1 MAAGARCPARRIAG
15 EPVNPTGDA
24 AWTTPTATLRLVSW
38 NARRPRRPGAAAGPS
53 GHSCTQ
59 PRTRASTPR
68 SPTARLAWSGLA
80 SAAEPAGEQLLSL
93 LGALTAVR
101 LCLAEQLGQLGV
113 AVTLGILDVGLQA
126 QRVAQAGLGVPD
138 EVVVLVRSAGHIPG
152 LTAAT
157 GHAVLLGLTKRRH
170 RSRPGW
176 STPTQILQRRPGA
189 AATPGQFPRGQRRQR
204 GASLLVRGERAGS
217 DPAPR
222 SRSDL
227 TPTRRQAGYT
237 QDHDVP
243 AVPAETTDRLGYAT
257 VREHTHGPC
266 NGNDRPLPAHPGY
279 RPAPQP
285 GTGAG
290 AAGTSRGRL
299 VH

>member
-24 AWTTPTATLRLVSW
+24 ARTTPTATLRLVSW
-38 NARRPRRPGAAAGPS
+38 NARSTRITRRPGAAAGPS

-101 LCLAEQLGQLGV
+101 LRLAEQLGQLGV

-157 GHAVLLGLTKRRH
+157 GHAVLLGLT
-170 RSRPGW
+170 S
-176 STPTQILQRRPGA
+176 
-189 AATPGQFPRGQRRQR
+189 AAT
-204 GASLLVRGERAGS
+204 
-217 DPAPR
+217 
-222 SRSDL
+222 
-227 TPTRRQAGYT
+227 
-237 QDHDVP
+237 
-243 AVPAETTDRLGYAT
+243 
-257 VREHTHGPC
+257 
-266 NGNDRPLPAHPGY
+266 
-279 RPAPQP
+279 
-285 GTGAG
+285 
-290 AAGTSRGRL
+290 
-299 VH
+299 